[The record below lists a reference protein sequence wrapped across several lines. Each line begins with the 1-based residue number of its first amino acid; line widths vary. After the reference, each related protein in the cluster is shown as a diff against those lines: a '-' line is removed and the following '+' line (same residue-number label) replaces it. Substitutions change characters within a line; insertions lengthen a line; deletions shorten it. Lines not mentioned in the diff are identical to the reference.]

1 MFKFIRGV
9 VILAIAALFVIAA
22 FNAFAQEQKP
32 VQVIAFHQEGCPHCA
47 AQKEFFKNNLEKKYK
62 VDVKIYEVVNN
73 AANVQL
79 FQALVAVYKQ
89 EITGVPMVF
98 VGDKVFSG
106 HDGNVELG
114 IIAEVQRCL
123 TEICQPPL
131 ERLKD
136 FKPDQQPV
144 SIDEKYKNIGYVV
157 LGAIGVLIVV
167 VVAFT
172 VKPKK
177 R

>member
-1 MFKFIRGV
+1 M
-9 VILAIAALFVIAA
+9 AIAALFVIAA
-22 FNAFAQEQKP
+22 FNSFAQEPKP
-32 VQVIAFHQEGCPHCA
+32 VQVVAFHQEGCPHCA
-47 AQKEFFKNNLEKKYK
+47 AQKEFFKSNLEKNYK

-79 FQALVAVYKQ
+79 FQAIAAVYNQ

-123 TEICQPPL
+123 KESCQSPL
-131 ERLKD
+131 ERLND
-136 FKPDQQPV
+136 FIPDQKPV

-157 LGAIGVLIVV
+157 LGAIGVLIIII
-167 VVAFT
+167 VAFT
-172 VKPKK
+172 IKPKRK
-177 R
+177 NI